1 MKKLVFLVVVGGP
14 IVFSG
19 CKNEDARDSVQTKV
33 AREELRDLAEKG
45 KVAEDGVPL
54 FFSGEELRDL
64 VEKSKAAEGGEE
76 LRDLVEKSMAAEEA
90 KLKEEATAAEETK
103 PTEEAT
109 AAEDMTSFSA
119 ALEAYKNIGGIYP
132 STSQGLEALVKR
144 PQSSPQPR
152 DWVQALY
159 EEFLYDPWD
168 TKYKYKYPGSK
179 DPSRPEIISAGPD
192 KQFGSEDD
200 MSSQK

>member
-1 MKKLVFLVVVGGP
+1 MKIQSKGNKGISPRMARGFSLFEMVIVMGIIGLILGGA
-14 IVFSG
+14 IYSMG
-19 CKNEDARDSVQTKV
+19 RIKDS
-33 AREELRDLAEKG
+33 
-45 KVAEDGVPL
+45 
-54 FFSGEELRDL
+54 
-64 VEKSKAAEGGEE
+64 AAVSTS
-76 LRDLVEKSMAAEEA
+76 RQ
-90 KLKEEATAAEETK
+90 
-103 PTEEAT
+103 
-109 AAEDMTSFSA
+109 DMTSFSS

-168 TKYKYKYPGSK
+168 TKYKYKYPSSK

-200 MSSQK
+200 MSSQKDSQN